1 MPTYPISKV
10 IWFPYKP
17 HMACNLL
24 SIWTFHMVAIYFCT
38 RHPRWNPY
46 GNAIWLLYRYHVASR
61 WRIHMVSRSKPHE
74 YRGPCGYYRP
84 TYVQQNKTQPI
95 LSDESSRTDEAAA
108 ATQPFILLRVHRK
121 QSSICPVNICLHCI
135 CYNYPKIYKQFT
147 FWTRRYRAWQIIYR
161 KFIQKV
167 TSKLGWT
174 SAYTRK
180 LNLWSCSLIKMNFK
194 STLLYSHS
202 YFYSIIPS
210 QSLSASIFA
219 VCNEFCIGSQG
230 FPSSCSFRP
239 ILLLSRELMNSI
251 DTCPSHIA
259 VTSENL

>member
-1 MPTYPISKV
+1 
-10 IWFPYKP
+10 
-17 HMACNLL
+17 MACNLL

-84 TYVQQNKTQPI
+84 TYVQQNKTLPI

-135 CYNYPKIYKQFT
+135 CYNYPKIY
-147 FWTRRYRAWQIIYR
+147 IIDFFALR
-161 KFIQKV
+161 FDPHDFL
-167 TSKLGWT
+167 TN
-174 SAYTRK
+174 R
-180 LNLWSCSLIKMNFK
+180 
-194 STLLYSHS
+194 TLLARVNKSHS
-202 YFYSIIPS
+202 ELAGI
-210 QSLSASIFA
+210 
-219 VCNEFCIGSQG
+219 EHGK
-230 FPSSCSFRP
+230 SF
-239 ILLLSRELMNSI
+239 
-251 DTCPSHIA
+251 T
-259 VTSENL
+259 ENLSKKSHQNWAERLLTQEN

>member
-1 MPTYPISKV
+1 MPYSREFSMHFPISKV
-10 IWFPYKP
+10 ILFPYKP

-84 TYVQQNKTQPI
+84 TYVQQNKTLPI

-135 CYNYPKIYKQFT
+135 CYNYPKIY
-147 FWTRRYRAWQIIYR
+147 IIDFFALR
-161 KFIQKV
+161 FDPHDFL
-167 TSKLGWT
+167 TN
-174 SAYTRK
+174 R
-180 LNLWSCSLIKMNFK
+180 
-194 STLLYSHS
+194 TLLARVNKSHS
-202 YFYSIIPS
+202 ELAGI
-210 QSLSASIFA
+210 
-219 VCNEFCIGSQG
+219 EHGK
-230 FPSSCSFRP
+230 SF
-239 ILLLSRELMNSI
+239 
-251 DTCPSHIA
+251 T
-259 VTSENL
+259 ENLSKKSHQNWAERLLTQEN